1 MSKNEKAAR
10 YNSVQPMNSM
20 TIEVHNKIHRKVTS
34 QSVSAVALPVSRPSS
49 AVAMAMSTLV
59 SIDHFWLSFSFFM
72 NSSFHYFLDL

>member
-10 YNSVQPMNSM
+10 YKSVQPMNSM

-34 QSVSAVALPVSRPSS
+34 QSVLAVALPVSRPRM
-49 AVAMAMSTLV
+49 AVAMAIITLV

-72 NSSFHYFLDL
+72 ISSFHYFFDL